1 MQTRNR
7 LLDDLARVAGS
18 AAGVAAGLKDEVES
32 RLRQQFERV
41 LDGFELVDRDEF
53 EAVKAMAAEARAENQ
68 RLAARIA
75 DLEAA
80 QGGAKPPAQSQLP
93 AQSHVL
99 PDWQDG
105 GAHHHGA
112 SQGGEKEQPGRPLKN
127 IGRPRQAAVAFAR
140 FLWQPTAYCV

>member
-80 QGGAKPPAQSQLP
+80 QGGAKPRPKATSSRTGKTAARTTTVRRKAAKKNSP
-93 AQSHVL
+93 
-99 PDWQDG
+99 
-105 GAHHHGA
+105 GA
-112 SQGGEKEQPGRPLKN
+112 P
-127 IGRPRQAAVAFAR
+127 
-140 FLWQPTAYCV
+140 

>member
-80 QGGAKPPAQSQLP
+80 QGGAKPRPKASSRP
-93 AQSHVL
+93 KATSSRTGKTAARTTTVRRKAAKKNS
-99 PDWQDG
+99 P
-105 GAHHHGA
+105 GA
-112 SQGGEKEQPGRPLKN
+112 P
-127 IGRPRQAAVAFAR
+127 
-140 FLWQPTAYCV
+140 

>member
-41 LDGFELVDRDEF
+41 LDGLELVDRDEF
-53 EAVKAMAAEARAENQ
+53 EAVKAMAAEARLENQ

-75 DLEAA
+75 ELEAA
-80 QGGAKPPAQSQLP
+80 QGGAKPQPKPKSRARKTAARTTTVRRKAAKKNSP
-93 AQSHVL
+93 
-99 PDWQDG
+99 
-105 GAHHHGA
+105 GA
-112 SQGGEKEQPGRPLKN
+112 P
-127 IGRPRQAAVAFAR
+127 
-140 FLWQPTAYCV
+140 

>member
-41 LDGFELVDRDEF
+41 LDGLELVDRDEF

-68 RLAARIA
+68 RLY
-75 DLEAA
+75 
-80 QGGAKPPAQSQLP
+80 Q
-93 AQSHVL
+93 
-99 PDWQDG
+99 
-105 GAHHHGA
+105 
-112 SQGGEKEQPGRPLKN
+112 
-127 IGRPRQAAVAFAR
+127 
-140 FLWQPTAYCV
+140 